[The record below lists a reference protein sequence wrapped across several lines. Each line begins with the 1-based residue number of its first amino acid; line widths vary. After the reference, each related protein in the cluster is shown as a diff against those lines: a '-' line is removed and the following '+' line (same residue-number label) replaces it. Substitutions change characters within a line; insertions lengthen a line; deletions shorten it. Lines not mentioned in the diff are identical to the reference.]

1 MTTQALQQSTVVRRF
16 LGVALGLPILFT
28 IVGAALQ
35 IWARP
40 DLPDPIAIH
49 WGAGGRP
56 DGFGS
61 PTSALIVT
69 IVAAIGLPA
78 VLSAFALPPLRRG
91 DRGPS
96 YRFLAAMMAATS
108 ALIVTLTTWLT
119 VMQRGLA
126 DAHDA
131 GPVWW
136 ALADAALNAVLVGAL
151 AWWIQPDQQQVSTTE
166 RGVEPLAVGP
176 DERVVWLQDT
186 TIRRR
191 WVIAAVALGVILTVT
206 AIAFW
211 FTADRSAAIALT
223 ISAVVA
229 GLAITTTTAFHVR
242 VDTTGLT
249 VRSWLGLPRFRVP
262 IGDVEHAS
270 VVDVNGI
277 GDFGGFGVRWMPG
290 RFGVILRTGEA
301 LQVQRRSG
309 KVFAVTVDDAA
320 TAAATL
326 NALAD

>member
-1 MTTQALQQSTVVRRF
+1 MTTVPQSTVIRRF
-16 LGVALGLPILFT
+16 LAAALGLPILFT
-28 IVGAALQ
+28 LAGVLVHL
-35 IWARP
+35 WARP

-61 PTSALIVT
+61 PTSTLVLT
-69 IVAAIGLPA
+69 VVLAIGLPA
-78 VLSAFALPPLRRG
+78 LMTAFALPSLHRG

-96 YRFLAAMMAATS
+96 FRFLAAVMAATS

-119 VMQRGLA
+119 VMQRGLT

-131 GPVWW
+131 GTVWW
-136 ALADAALNAVLVGAL
+136 ALADATVNAVLAGAL
-151 AWWIQPDQQQVSTTE
+151 AWWIQPDQQQVGTTE
-166 RGVEPLAVGP
+166 RAVTPLSVTPG
-176 DERVVWLQDT
+176 ERLVWFRDT
-186 TIRRR
+186 TIRRH
-191 WVIAAVALGVILTVT
+191 WAVAAAALGVAMTIL

-211 FTADRSAAIALT
+211 FTGDRSAAIALT
-223 ISAVVA
+223 VAAVVTV
-229 GLAITTTTAFHVR
+229 LAIATTTAFHVR
-242 VDTTGLT
+242 VDATGLT
-249 VRSWLGLPRFRVP
+249 VRSWLGLPRFQVR
-262 IGDVEHAS
+262 IGDVDQAS
-270 VVDVNGI
+270 VVDINGI

-290 RFGVILRTGEA
+290 RFGVVLRTGEA

-326 NALAD
+326 NALAG